1 MGTRAEPSGSQE
13 PAGGTPTPSPS
24 PVTTER
30 GRRGWRRRLLLLLLG
45 LPPRLAALLLG
56 CVRRLGSWRLPPP
69 WPWKRKARERRVE
82 PEPEGEKTGREPP
95 GGLQE
100 GGGGGRGVQVVNPA
114 ATPEPEPLDIGF
126 NLVRHLFDAAVV
138 SLLLLASPLARAA
151 LDALGLRGLL
161 RLWLH
166 GLALFLAAWCGL
178 ALAAWLLRAYLAQ
191 LCLLFGAVQLLV
203 LGVSLRRQQ
212 HRQPGPGDG
221 GLEEEEEGHLA
232 GLHSLASGISW
243 ERDNGLEDHRWE
255 EDDGLED
262 HNRLEDH
269 RWEEDDGLE
278 DHRLERD
285 NGLEDHRLER
295 RPLEERGLERRP
307 LEERGLE
314 DRLVQYVEAVG
325 RTTTTRGP

>member
-13 PAGGTPTPSPS
+13 PARGTPSP
-24 PVTTER
+24 VATKR
-30 GRRGWRRRLLLLLLG
+30 GRLGWRLLLLLLG

-69 WPWKRKARERRVE
+69 WPWRRRRRRKERERRVE
-82 PEPEGEKTGREPP
+82 PEEEVEVLLKKTGREPP
-95 GGLQE
+95 RGQQE

-114 ATPEPEPLDIGF
+114 ATPEPEPLEIGF

-138 SLLLLASPLARAA
+138 SLLLVASPLARAA

-166 GLALFLAAWCGL
+166 GLALFLAASYGL

-203 LGVSLRRQQ
+203 LGVSLRQ
-212 HRQPGPGDG
+212 HRDRDPGPRDG
-221 GLEEEEEGHLA
+221 GLEEGHLA
-232 GLHSLASGISW
+232 GLHSLASGIRW

-255 EDDGLED
+255 EDNG
-262 HNRLEDH
+262 LEDH
-269 RWEEDDGLE
+269 RWEE
-278 DHRLERD
+278 D

-295 RPLEERGLERRP
+295 RPLED
-307 LEERGLE
+307 RGLE
-314 DRLVQYVEAVG
+314 DRLVQYVEVVG
-325 RTTTTRGP
+325 TTTTTTTRGP